1 MRRLLLAPLG
11 CLLLLGAG
19 CDRPAPPPRT
29 SPPATSHESSRPAE
43 RPDRA
48 GTHKAEL
55 SFDTPHDEK
64 FAKFVAATAGNMVRK
79 VAVGIE
85 RKGVMRVQLGESAAP
100 EDTLPLTKS
109 LLAGARKDFP
119 GKPITVS
126 VYDPAG
132 EPILKAHYQSDTGVR
147 YEVARSDHAADTN
160 RPRPDGPA
168 DAGGGTAGVSQ
179 SGTTEKDRRFAEWA
193 TEKGQRYLRYV
204 QADLEQ
210 RGRLWFGV
218 TREVAPADVSDL
230 AKALLQGARTEFPG
244 RELTATVFDP
254 DGERIG
260 KASLDRSGT
269 VHWSR

>member
-1 MRRLLLAPLG
+1 M
-11 CLLLLGAG
+11 
-19 CDRPAPPPRT
+19 
-29 SPPATSHESSRPAE
+29 
-43 RPDRA
+43 
-48 GTHKAEL
+48 
-55 SFDTPHDEK
+55 SFDTPRDQK
-64 FAKFVAATAGNMVRK
+64 FAEFVATTAGAMVQK

-119 GKPITVS
+119 DKPITVS

-132 EPILKAHYQSDTGVR
+132 EPIVKAHYQADQGVR
-147 YEVARSDHAADTN
+147 YEVARSGQHAAEAT
-160 RPRPDGPA
+160 RPRPADPA
-168 DAGGGTAGVSQ
+168 DAGSRTEGLSQ
-179 SGTTEKDRRFAEWA
+179 SGTTEKDRRFAAWA
-193 TEKGQRYLRYV
+193 TEKGHRYLRYV

-218 TREVAPADVSDL
+218 TREVAPADVSEL
-230 AKALLQGARTEFPG
+230 AKSLLQGARTEFPG

-260 KASLDRSGT
+260 KASLDRSGA

>member
-1 MRRLLLAPLG
+1 MST
-11 CLLLLGAG
+11 G
-19 CDRPAPPPRT
+19 CDRPAPPPV
-29 SPPATSHESSRPAE
+29 SPSPRPAE
-43 RPDRA
+43 RANRA
-48 GTHKAEL
+48 GTHKAEI
-55 SFDTPHDEK
+55 SFDTPRDQK
-64 FAKFVAATAGNMVRK
+64 FGEFVAATAGGMVQK

-132 EPILKAHYQSDTGVR
+132 EPILKAHYQSDQGVR
-147 YEVARSDHAADTN
+147 YEVARSGHAADTN
-160 RPRPDGPA
+160 RPRPDGPS
-168 DAGGGTAGVSQ
+168 DTGGGSERLSQ

-193 TEKGQRYLRYV
+193 TEKGHRYLRYV

-230 AKALLQGARTEFPG
+230 AKALLQGAGTEFPG